1 MRGNKPLWILAEE
14 DAQRLK
20 RMAESMRNPNKSALL
35 VLGYKALEDLSVF
48 AARGNVPLDVLVR
61 LESLTRLFKLH
72 GLPASTLQKYRR
84 LVLRENLVVSEIT
97 PGFGVASVGV

>member
-1 MRGNKPLWILAEE
+1 MRGNKPLWVLAEE
-14 DAQRLK
+14 DAQRLR

-48 AARGNVPLDVLVR
+48 AARGSVPLDVVVR
-61 LESLTRLFKLH
+61 LESLARLFKLH

-84 LVLRENLVVSEIT
+84 IVLRENLVASDMMH
-97 PGFGVASVGV
+97 GLGLASVGV